1 MLDGGKSRQTLLAV
15 LGVAILIV
23 AVVGISYAGFTLTAN
38 SGDNAISTG
47 TITMTYQ
54 EPSNNVVISNAMPTS
69 DGYSSATH
77 FDFSVSATAKAAVV
91 FSYEISV
98 TEKSGNTLEASSIRI
113 GLKKGGTVVDGFASG
128 KLASTLA
135 SSTVRSGSKTLY
147 TGSLTLAQSGSN
159 YTATD
164 SFQLFLW
171 IDSGATVDNDGSTK
185 YYSILVNV
193 DASAP
198 ALNS

>member
-135 SSTVRSGSKTLY
+135 SSTVRSGSKILY

>member
-1 MLDGGKSRQTLLAV
+1 MSDGGKSRQTLLAV

-23 AVVGISYAGFTLTAN
+23 AVVGISYAGFSLTAN

-98 TEKSGNTLEASSIRI
+98 TEKSGNTLGASSIRI

>member
-1 MLDGGKSRQTLLAV
+1 MSDGGKSRQTLLAV

-23 AVVGISYAGFTLTAN
+23 AVIGISYAGFSLTAN
-38 SGDNAISTG
+38 GGENSISSG

-69 DGYSSATH
+69 NGYSSSTH
-77 FDFSVSATAKAAVV
+77 FDFSVSATAKAAVI

-98 TEKSGNTLEASSIRI
+98 TEKSGNSIPASDVRI

-128 KLASTLA
+128 KLASTL
-135 SSTVRSGSKTLY
+135 SNSTTRSGSKTLY
-147 TGSLTLAQSGSN
+147 TGTLTLAASGSN

-171 IDSGATVDNDGSTK
+171 IDSGATIDNDGSTK
-185 YYSILVNV
+185 FYSVLVNV
-193 DASAP
+193 DATAP
-198 ALNS
+198 ALHS

>member
-1 MLDGGKSRQTLLAV
+1 MSDGGKSRQTLLAV

-23 AVVGISYAGFTLTAN
+23 AVVGISYAGFSLTAN

-98 TEKSGNTLEASSIRI
+98 TEKSGNTLGASSIRI
-113 GLKKGGTVVDGFASG
+113 GLKKGGTVVDGFVSG

-135 SSTVRSGSKTLY
+135 NSTVRSGSKTLY